1 MKKDDAIEYLNRWYS
16 RLRSRYVDLI
26 GDFGGSELFVVE
38 GDSLLYEF
46 FCDSKKHFLDFNQPY
61 GGGQF
66 LSLTYLVETFLNKLK
81 QRGCVFHL
89 VFFHKHKVIWNSNP
103 KFRIAREIIINHLKS
118 CQNESKVPIYEFP
131 AWWDS
136 QFDQYIDDRQPLFI
150 LSGDGTNG
158 DKEKSTKI
166 SILSK
171 GLFYYS
177 LHKDLSMALIPGMEF
192 RDSRAQAFVFDR
204 GGNVEPSTIENLPG
218 IVELCSIESQESY
231 KKSSWTNPKEQNFE
245 TNSLISEIL
254 NEQENQKIFENGGK
268 RLFFVIISLIDL
280 LKQNSKQKIYRLL
293 SKLFLLHIY
302 LLDYTTLQSRTLPP
316 IQKINAEVVN
326 KFLNSF
332 YNCCCNILINDSLK
346 IANVKNNFADF
357 VDIRLFISLI
367 ELQQNGN
374 IDFNNLPKE
383 IKQDFDIA
391 WKILARYD
399 NKVMILDGLLN
410 NIQIEKTAIP
420 IYANRELSLLPFDY
434 QFFVEIL
441 GDMQLKLN
449 ENDTGIID
457 TDRYARSL
465 NGTQGFYKLNIII
478 DKKADKKSQNKL
490 SNKAIKIIEQA
501 NQDKL
506 EKSFKDAEASF
517 ARTIEELPIDLNIE
531 SKLSYLNDRFNNK
544 DKFKHP
550 KIMLKIQIY
559 KLQLLFDQWNKDSQN
574 FGSTIEDQKN
584 YLSEILEKLGLN
596 DSKNRLLTMF
606 DTNELKESNKKESDK
621 KESGKKKSN
630 KKEGNKKEN
639 NKKENKKEQKSEE
652 PGPSADL
659 SLGHLMDRNTNSVED
674 KRVQHFKPDK
684 WQCDVLDVIDKNQ
697 SALVCCPTSSGKT
710 FISFYAM
717 EKVLREDDDGILVYV
732 SPTKAL
738 VNQVTAEVYGRFEK
752 TYTQGGKTV
761 WGIRTRE
768 YNQNH
773 DKCQILVTV
782 PEMLEILLLSP
793 SNVKWVTRIRRIILD
808 EVHCIGEM
816 DGGSTWE
823 SLLLLAQCPIL
834 ALSATIGNP
843 EPFSKW
849 IEKIQT
855 TRGHKTKLIKTTK
868 RFSDLQQYVFIP
880 KFPLLPLVETTVKP
894 KEELRQDCLISIHPF
909 SAMSSVVIAE
919 SGIPADLKLLP
930 SHCIELWD
938 AMNHV
943 HKDDPDLLKI
953 NPDKYFKDI
962 GYIVK
967 DNADNFETDIKK
979 LFISWTRN
987 KPKMAKAVIKNLGDD
1002 IKKRFDELESTAKI
1016 NNEKLDIYDESFFK
1030 IAIIPLLCELS
1041 AQDKLPAILFSF
1053 DRNNCNHLAINIL
1066 KELESAEEQK
1076 RRNDPIFEIIFD
1088 YEAHDPNFTFVN
1100 PKYRM
1105 PSDEFQALIRTFE
1118 HKMTGK
1124 LSKLLDAL
1132 KRGIGVHHAGL
1143 PKKYL
1148 GAVEILFRRR
1158 HLSIVIATGTLALGI
1173 NMPCRTTVFVGDS
1186 TYLTPLQYRQM
1197 SGRSGR
1203 RGYDPIG
1210 HVVFFGITLTKIKRL
1225 LTSELPAISGHFP
1238 LTTSLVLRMF
1248 ILLTNSENPNY
1259 SEKAVSGLFGD
1270 SFFCLGKEHL
1280 SGQIKHHL
1288 RFSIEYLRRENILD
1302 EKGKPIN
1309 LSGMISHLYYTE
1321 PSNFA
1326 MAALF
1331 KHGVFHKICSEI
1343 RTNPTRMMENLMLIL
1358 SHLFNRK
1365 KLRKVDKRF
1374 YSEILEKYPSKIF
1387 LQKLPKNVRKILKDH
1402 NKRILEIHTDYVIAF
1417 TRQNMKNLGPDNR
1430 LPLSKVEFPP
1440 KQLQQNK
1447 WDLIKKLNSMAI
1459 PFSARTPFIAMCGSI
1474 GDNFLNIEDLCEHI
1488 HHKIYLDL
1496 YSIPYI
1502 KVNENLNAY
1511 LMDFFSHGQEKTL
1524 NLANGI
1530 RPGEVWQCLKDF
1542 DFVLQ
1547 TIVTSLEVR
1556 KVESEA
1562 NVLDGFKMVSES
1574 FREKFV
1580 TMWA

>member
-1 MKKDDAIEYLNRWYS
+1 
-16 RLRSRYVDLI
+16 
-26 GDFGGSELFVVE
+26 
-38 GDSLLYEF
+38 
-46 FCDSKKHFLDFNQPY
+46 
-61 GGGQF
+61 
-66 LSLTYLVETFLNKLK
+66 
-81 QRGCVFHL
+81 
-89 VFFHKHKVIWNSNP
+89 
-103 KFRIAREIIINHLKS
+103 
-118 CQNESKVPIYEFP
+118 
-131 AWWDS
+131 
-136 QFDQYIDDRQPLFI
+136 
-150 LSGDGTNG
+150 
-158 DKEKSTKI
+158 
-166 SILSK
+166 
-171 GLFYYS
+171 
-177 LHKDLSMALIPGMEF
+177 
-192 RDSRAQAFVFDR
+192 
-204 GGNVEPSTIENLPG
+204 
-218 IVELCSIESQESY
+218 
-231 KKSSWTNPKEQNFE
+231 
-245 TNSLISEIL
+245 
-254 NEQENQKIFENGGK
+254 
-268 RLFFVIISLIDL
+268 
-280 LKQNSKQKIYRLL
+280 
-293 SKLFLLHIY
+293 
-302 LLDYTTLQSRTLPP
+302 
-316 IQKINAEVVN
+316 
-326 KFLNSF
+326 
-332 YNCCCNILINDSLK
+332 
-346 IANVKNNFADF
+346 
-357 VDIRLFISLI
+357 
-367 ELQQNGN
+367 
-374 IDFNNLPKE
+374 
-383 IKQDFDIA
+383 
-391 WKILARYD
+391 
-399 NKVMILDGLLN
+399 LDGLLN
-410 NIQIEKTAIP
+410 NIQIKKTDIP

-434 QFFVEIL
+434 QFFDEIL

-457 TDRYARSL
+457 AGSYGITGNLPYHEITHWHSTKLLKDPTYNSKFKNKNKIERRQKDYQKYVRFLDRYARSL

-506 EKSFKDAEASF
+506 EKSLKDAEVSF
-517 ARTIEELPIDLNIE
+517 ARTIKELSVDSNLE

-559 KLQLLFDQWNKDSQN
+559 KLQLLFDQWNKDCIITDSKKKISNYYAIPVEIYRQIFFIVQN
-574 FGSTIEDQKN
+574 FGATIEEDQKN

-606 DTNELKESNKKESDK
+606 GTNELKESIEKESDKKESDK
-621 KESGKKKSN
+621 KESNKKESNKKKS
-630 KKEGNKKEN
+630 

-652 PGPSADL
+652 SGSSADL
-659 SLGHLMDRNTNSVED
+659 SLGISDARFQMLYTGHLMDRNTTSVDD

-717 EKVLREDDDGILVYV
+717 EKVL
-732 SPTKAL
+732 PL

-793 SNVKWVTRIRRIILD
+793 SNVNWVSRIRRIILD

-967 DNADNFETDIKK
+967 DNADNFETDIKE

-1016 NNEKLDIYDESFFK
+1016 DNGIESTAKTNNEKLDIYDESFFN

-1053 DRNNCNHLAINIL
+1053 D
-1066 KELESAEEQK
+1066 QP
-1076 RRNDPIFEIIFD
+1076 DIFD
-1088 YEAHDPNFTFVN
+1088 YEAHDPDFTFVN
-1100 PKYRM
+1100 PKYRL
-1105 PSDEFQALIRTFE
+1105 PSDEFQALIGTFE

-1148 GAVEILFRRR
+1148 GAVEILFRKR

-1248 ILLTNSENPNY
+1248 ILLTNSENSNY
-1259 SEKAVSGLFGD
+1259 SKKAVSGLFGD

-1331 KHGVFHKICSEI
+1331 KHGVFHEICSEI

-1365 KLRKVDKRF
+1365 KVRNVDRRF
-1374 YSEILEKYPSKIF
+1374 YSEILGKYPSKIF
-1387 LQKLPKNVRKILKDH
+1387 LQKLPKNVRKILKEH

-1440 KQLQQNK
+1440 KQLQQK
-1447 WDLIKKLNSMAI
+1447 ECDLIKELNSMAI
-1459 PFSARTPFIAMCGSI
+1459 LFSARTPFIAMCGSI

-1502 KVNENLNAY
+1502 KVSENLNAY
-1511 LMDFFSHGQEKTL
+1511 LMDFFNHGQEKTL

-1547 TIVTSLEVR
+1547 TIITSLEVR

-1562 NVLDGFKMVSES
+1562 DVLD
-1574 FREKFV
+1574 
-1580 TMWA
+1580 